1 MWARLKAS
9 KIPREGDIPAVSGFA
24 SPKTIRFHGSKKELP
39 KILDAFE
46 DFSGSSRNVYGP
58 GLYTTSSKGVA
69 KGYGKK
75 KAATVSKKDLGNLS
89 DMRIEN
95 KGFLYQITP
104 KKEIKLFDL
113 DHKVPPAFKS
123 MIMKGSDEFDMELAG
138 FLRDNPKASLVD
150 LYDEARGISRYVG
163 LPTYEVSEKFHN
175 WGSKLQDLGYQG
187 LRHKGGTLSGLKKK
201 HEVNIF
207 FEPSKS
213 LQIKKM
219 NKGGEVMG
227 YQQGGGVMNK
237 YLQQTP
243 QADSTDTV
251 PAMLTPGEF
260 VIRKDAADEIGRDKL
275 HAMNN
280 IDRLSGMSA
289 VTNYKP
295 AKFQEGGDVM
305 NYFGGG
311 MVRNAGAG
319 YQEGGAIDTL
329 RVFGD
334 KSRSADDL
342 SAMAA
347 MEMLKA
353 QSPPSFQYGGPVPPM
368 QQQGMMSQQALPPAG
383 FMQQGGVVRQP
394 MPTGEPAGMQER
406 PVPQGERAYSQKPQ
420 NQLNPPMGLD
430 PYQFTAYEK
439 YGPAGWREKVTTV
452 KPKSEWTPYDAMVDA
467 GIVNPNEEEEDD
479 FKVRMA
485 REAANGLRLA

>member
-1 MWARLKAS
+1 M
-9 KIPREGDIPAVSGFA
+9 
-24 SPKTIRFHGSKKELP
+24 
-39 KILDAFE
+39 
-46 DFSGSSRNVYGP
+46 P
-58 GLYTTSSKGVA
+58 G
-69 KGYGKK
+69 
-75 KAATVSKKDLGNLS
+75 
-89 DMRIEN
+89 
-95 KGFLYQITP
+95 
-104 KKEIKLFDL
+104 
-113 DHKVPPAFKS
+113 
-123 MIMKGSDEFDMELAG
+123 
-138 FLRDNPKASLVD
+138 
-150 LYDEARGISRYVG
+150 
-163 LPTYEVSEKFHN
+163 
-175 WGSKLQDLGYQG
+175 
-187 LRHKGGTLSGLKKK
+187 
-201 HEVNIF
+201 
-207 FEPSKS
+207 
-213 LQIKKM
+213 
-219 NKGGEVMG
+219 
-227 YQQGGGVMNK
+227 K
-237 YLQQTP
+237 YLQSTP
-243 QADSTDTV
+243 QAGSTDTV

-260 VIRKDAADEIGRDKL
+260 VIRKEAADEIGRDKL

-280 IDRLSGMSA
+280 VDRLSGMAA

-295 AKFQEGGDVM
+295 AKFQEGGDVSGRKKAHLALAGMGMIPGVGNVADITDAALYGLEGDKLNALMSLGAAVPVLGLAAGARRLGKAAKKLKYDPNVAPSVPTPRTKTGQFFKDPFRGVSKKRLLKEVENSGLPDAYGEPLSYFKKLDADELAEILRGYHGPDLKYVKDVGYQEGGDVM